1 MFDLRSGCGSWKS
14 IKIKSMNNQC
24 NLKDSPLPPHHHQ
37 NTYSIEEKWNVQLW
51 HSFNNLIKYP
61 LQNFDYFSVETTFVF
76 TEFNHFKNINLL
88 AIMIVFT
95 NREAHIYCFKD
106 YFQSEQHSLQ
116 FWLPGV
122 VPPEADP
129 RLSPFSSSNWFLG
142 CSTWSPPA
150 KNSDLSHSWYSSSSA
165 ERRVPLAWY
174 AAWRPS
180 STPRVRCVSIRGE
193 EAVLVSEVWTM
204 SFWGWKVKGHWF
216 QLRKSYI
223 NL

>member
-1 MFDLRSGCGSWKS
+1 MVTCWLPLGGDRMERRGRRDGDAWDICPWLSGMFSHRGPAPGPQPRKPGRGGTCQLVTPVCQTASPSLIGLAYVWPQKWVWLLEINKDQVYEQ
-14 IKIKSMNNQC
+14 SMQ
-24 NLKDSPLPPHHHQ
+24 LKGFPPHHHQ

-116 FWLPGV
+116 F
-122 VPPEADP
+122 
-129 RLSPFSSSNWFLG
+129 
-142 CSTWSPPA
+142 
-150 KNSDLSHSWYSSSSA
+150 
-165 ERRVPLAWY
+165 
-174 AAWRPS
+174 
-180 STPRVRCVSIRGE
+180 
-193 EAVLVSEVWTM
+193 
-204 SFWGWKVKGHWF
+204 
-216 QLRKSYI
+216 
-223 NL
+223 